1 MDTNIYERTISHQKR
16 HCNKHKHLV
25 VRSPWDNHQLR
36 HRHSDSKGCSGKRK
50 LRSKMLSCVSLLLF
64 WGSIIITLLL
74 PQTTFAVN
82 STYYL
87 IPTREG
93 LAVQLM
99 SLNNAYVRVVK
110 SYNRILILVPFTSE
124 HYKDTGWVHL
134 CDYFQLPD
142 NIVCTSETPVDIVTR
157 MPCVVDCSNKD
168 WPCHQDPKI
177 FLNPN
182 FDMESRST
190 DFGMIVR
197 GTNHMDVDQ
206 CGLYVSYDSSRKT
219 EFFQLK
225 PRERWLGLFRLIKRV
240 LQMHA
245 ISNSSNSAILA
256 TNSSTD
262 NMNIS
267 SSSSSS
273 SVSADKYT
281 VLHWRRGDQLSER
294 CKKGGVDNSLNC
306 KDSGE
311 FLKYVNRMKLLD
323 KTLTSFLYVA
333 TNEGDVTIL
342 EEFEKQGIYSW
353 WTLAKSYNFKM
364 KSIEMFIIE
373 LQLMIDADR
382 FLRAHAGFGWF
393 AFTSWIDQLV
403 EIQREF
409 VGKKAS
415 EIIDYPP

>member
-1 MDTNIYERTISHQKR
+1 M
-16 HCNKHKHLV
+16 
-25 VRSPWDNHQLR
+25 
-36 HRHSDSKGCSGKRK
+36 
-50 LRSKMLSCVSLLLF
+50 LLF
-64 WGSIIITLLL
+64 LCSVLLL
-74 PQTTFAVN
+74 PPTTIAAN

-93 LAVQLM
+93 LAVQLL

-110 SYNRILILVPFTSE
+110 SYNRVLVLVPFTSE
-124 HYKDTGWVHL
+124 HYKDIGWVHL
-134 CDYFQLPD
+134 CDYFHLPD
-142 NIVCTSETPVDIVTR
+142 NVVCTSETPVDIVTR

-182 FDMESRST
+182 FDMESRSN
-190 DFGMIVR
+190 DFEMIVR

-206 CGLYVSYDSSRKT
+206 CGLYVSEDTSRKS

-225 PRERWLGLFRLIKRV
+225 PKEQWVGMFKLIKRV
-240 LQMHA
+240 LQIQA
-245 ISNSSNSAILA
+245 TTLSNNSSFILMNS
-256 TNSSTD
+256 TKNVSGG
-262 NMNIS
+262 NIS
-267 SSSSSS
+267 GSSGNSNY
-273 SVSADKYT
+273 VPVEKYT

-294 CKKGGVDNSLNC
+294 CRKGGVDNSLNC

-311 FLKYVNRMKLLD
+311 FLAYVNSMKLLD
-323 KTLTSFLYVA
+323 KSVTSFLYVA
-333 TNEGDVTIL
+333 TNEGDVKIL
-342 EEFEKQGIYSW
+342 KEFEEHGIYTW
-353 WTLAKSYNFKM
+353 WTLARGYNFKM

-403 EIQREF
+403 EIQREMI
-409 VGKKAS
+409 GKKAS